1 MRAEREA
8 EVVAHLLG
16 SLHGE
21 QLLRRAGH
29 EGRVRACGACHIQ
42 ALGDGALVMASGTR
56 WCSCARTEERGLSGC
71 LPFRCWSWKT
81 KLTSGAH
88 LAVTGAVGPSCRGW
102 RERSKAGVATPFH
115 VLMLTRRQ
123 RVELAWHAT
132 CAKVVNLKLK
142 LLSSGKVVSVILR
155 VIFG

>member
-1 MRAEREA
+1 M
-8 EVVAHLLG
+8 
-16 SLHGE
+16 
-21 QLLRRAGH
+21 
-29 EGRVRACGACHIQ
+29 
-42 ALGDGALVMASGTR
+42 
-56 WCSCARTEERGLSGC
+56 
-71 LPFRCWSWKT
+71 
-81 KLTSGAH
+81 TSGVH
-88 LAVTGAVGPSCRGW
+88 LEVTGAAGPSCRGW